1 MLITTYEQ
9 SDNFKA
15 YVDAI
20 QAKSYENLVA
30 IHNRSSL
37 VFTSDVIK
45 EVCKLPKDAEGLKI
59 RGYLIKNDCQID
71 SKILLHNSN
80 YLRLASQQNIPLDDM
95 VCVYFAS
102 SDEIDFLKYAYSKN
116 YKLTKM
122 VLDKSAKCDYVDCLK
137 FALENGCIYDD
148 ETTNIVNK
156 YQSIN
161 CIDYL
166 KSH

>member
-1 MLITTYEQ
+1 MNYLNSNMLSTYNLLNNFIYINRKYLNYPKRNKENVFEKMRVVRYEQ

-95 VCVYFAS
+95 VCVYFA
-102 SDEIDFLKYAYSKN
+102 
-116 YKLTKM
+116 
-122 VLDKSAKCDYVDCLK
+122 
-137 FALENGCIYDD
+137 
-148 ETTNIVNK
+148 
-156 YQSIN
+156 
-161 CIDYL
+161 
-166 KSH
+166 